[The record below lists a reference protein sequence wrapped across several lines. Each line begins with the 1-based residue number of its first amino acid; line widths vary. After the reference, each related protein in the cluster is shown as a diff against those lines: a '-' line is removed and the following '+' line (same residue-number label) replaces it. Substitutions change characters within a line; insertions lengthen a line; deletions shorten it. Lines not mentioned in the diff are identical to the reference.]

1 MTNRRLTLIRHAE
14 AGSEHGSRIRDY
26 NRPLTVRGRQDASRL
41 GGHFAVLG
49 IEPGR
54 VWTSDAERAL
64 TTSQILAA
72 AMELPPGRLE
82 IRSGLYLAH
91 MDTLRDFIRE
101 ADADI
106 PHLAVVGHNPG
117 LSELWNWLC
126 DKEGFG
132 LPTCGWAQL
141 ELGISRWTQLDRGCA
156 ELLEFDV
163 PEEEPSR

>member
-1 MTNRRLTLIRHAE
+1 MTNRHLTLIRHAE
-14 AGSEHGSRIRDY
+14 AGSEHGSRIRDC
-26 NRPLTVRGRQDASRL
+26 NRPLTERGRQDASRL
-41 GGHFAVLG
+41 GSRLAVLG
-49 IEPGR
+49 IEPDR

-64 TTSQILAA
+64 TTTQILAA
-72 AMELPPGRLE
+72 AVELPPGRLE

-91 MDTLRDFIRE
+91 MGTLCDFIRE

-106 PHLAVVGHNPG
+106 QHLVVVGHNPG

-132 LPTCGWAQL
+132 LPACGWAQL
-141 ELGISRWTQLDRGCA
+141 GLGLSRWTQLDRGCA

-163 PEEEPSR
+163 PEEEPPQ

>member
-1 MTNRRLTLIRHAE
+1 MISRYLTLIRHAE
-14 AGSEHGSRIRDY
+14 AGSEHGSRIRDCD
-26 NRPLTVRGRQDASRL
+26 RPLTERGRQDASRL
-41 GGHFAVLG
+41 GGRLAVLG

-64 TTSQILAA
+64 TTTQILAA
-72 AMELPPGRLE
+72 AIELPPGRLE

-91 MDTLRDFIRE
+91 MGTLCDFIRE

-106 PHLAVVGHNPG
+106 QHLVVVGHNPG

-156 ELLEFDV
+156 EILEFDV
-163 PEEEPSR
+163 PEEEPPR